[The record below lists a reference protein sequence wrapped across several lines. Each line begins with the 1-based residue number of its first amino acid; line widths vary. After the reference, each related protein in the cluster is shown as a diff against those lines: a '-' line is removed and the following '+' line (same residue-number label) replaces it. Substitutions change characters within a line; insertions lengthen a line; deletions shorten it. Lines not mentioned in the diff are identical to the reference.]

1 MTTTAI
7 DRGLGADL
15 AADLAAAAFTLA
27 KRFAAGA
34 TMWSIAPSWEPHAL
48 HIAVEFVHPVIM
60 GKRAL
65 PAVALTGPNLV
76 DLVRVSAQQGDI
88 VVAVGAA
95 DDAQVRSVMQRG
107 PAWGTTSIWIG
118 SGERPTAGAAD
129 HVLWLDDPDPRVP
142 ATGGFVLFYHLLWE
156 LTHVC
161 FEHSGL
167 LKPECTEEVC
177 VTCSDEGRLGEVVS
191 PSADGMAA
199 VRTARGV
206 ESVTT
211 ALIDPVVA
219 HELVL
224 VHAGHGDQSHRGGR
238 LVTHQEPTNFLYPFI
253 DAQEDNPE
261 SLLADLAAS
270 AQAKAAESATLRR
283 TTLEDNADLLDRA
296 ATEMAR
302 RFASGGRMFTF
313 GNGGSCTDCTTLAAL
328 FSRPPTG
335 KPLPAW
341 SLTADQAIV
350 TALGNDVGFELVFAR
365 QLIARAK
372 AGDIAIAMSTSGN
385 SPNLLTALAEARRG
399 GLYTI
404 GFRRL

>member
-7 DRGLGADL
+7 DRGLGAEL

-48 HIAVEFVHPVIM
+48 HIAVEFVHPVIV

-76 DLVRVSAQQGDI
+76 DLARVSVRPGDI
-88 VVAVGAA
+88 VIGVGADA
-95 DDAQVRSVMQRG
+95 DRELRSVMRRS
-107 PAWGTTSIWIG
+107 PAWGATTLWIG
-118 SGERPTAGAAD
+118 SGDRPAAGMAD
-129 HVLWLDDPDPRVP
+129 HVLWLDDPDPRIP

-206 ESVTT
+206 EDVAT
-211 ALIDPVVA
+211 ALIDPVA
-219 HELVL
+219 AGELVL
-224 VHAGHGDQSHRGGR
+224 VHAGTAISRI
-238 LVTHQEPTNFLYPFI
+238 E
-253 DAQEDNPE
+253 EE
-261 SLLADLAAS
+261 
-270 AQAKAAESATLRR
+270 RR
-283 TTLEDNADLLDRA
+283 
-296 ATEMAR
+296 
-302 RFASGGRMFTF
+302 
-313 GNGGSCTDCTTLAAL
+313 
-328 FSRPPTG
+328 
-335 KPLPAW
+335 
-341 SLTADQAIV
+341 
-350 TALGNDVGFELVFAR
+350 
-365 QLIARAK
+365 
-372 AGDIAIAMSTSGN
+372 
-385 SPNLLTALAEARRG
+385 
-399 GLYTI
+399 
-404 GFRRL
+404 